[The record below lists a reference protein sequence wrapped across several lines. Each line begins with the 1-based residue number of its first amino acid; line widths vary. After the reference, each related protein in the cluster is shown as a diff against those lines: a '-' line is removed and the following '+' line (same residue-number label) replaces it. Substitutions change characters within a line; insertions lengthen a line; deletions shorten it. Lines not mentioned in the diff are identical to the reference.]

1 MQIVLVFLAAT
12 LGLTYGYNTDGLQF
26 SSDICL
32 FAGITMIMPTL
43 FNFKFKDILLTL
55 KYKKMILKGLLIN
68 FIALPSLAIAIGL
81 ATNDFGIAAGI
92 FLLSVLSGGGMVM
105 HWIKKTDADVSV
117 GFILLF
123 INIVFISLSLLM
135 LHYFGLYTESYFEA
149 YYSDEITLS
158 SFARGVII
166 LLIVIP
172 FVASRFLVW
181 FAKPVVEIINKYRPT
196 ISNISIFLI
205 IMYLFSLQ
213 NSQLLFEIY
222 EFEPE
227 LIFISFV
234 AVLVFYIGNF
244 VIAKLSFDNTKAEEK
259 SAFWFT
265 ITRYITLALIISTFS
280 IGSFG
285 ASMLI
290 PIMLAYIIQIPFAIN
305 YSKKVT

>member
-1 MQIVLVFLAAT
+1 MQVILVFLAAT

-26 SSDICL
+26 SSKICL

-43 FNFKFKDILLTL
+43 FNFKIKDIFLVLEH
-55 KYKKMILKGLLIN
+55 KKMILKGLLIN
-68 FIALPSLAIAIGL
+68 FFALPLLALAIGL
-81 ATNDFGIAAGI
+81 ATKNFGIAAGV

-105 HWIKKTDADVSV
+105 HWIKKTGGDTSI

-135 LHYFGLYTESYFEA
+135 LHLFGVYTEEYFKV

-166 LLIVIP
+166 LLIVVP
-172 FVASRFLVW
+172 FIASRILLW
-181 FAKPVVEIINKYRPT
+181 FAKPVVELINKYRPI

-205 IMYLFSLQ
+205 ITYLFALQ
-213 NSQLLFEIY
+213 NSQLLFEVY

-227 LIFISFV
+227 LVYISFL
-234 AVLVFYIGNF
+234 AVLAFYIGNF
-244 VIAKLSFDNTKAEEK
+244 VIAKFSFDNTQAHEN

-280 IGSFG
+280 ISSFG
-285 ASMLI
+285 ATMLI
-290 PIMLAYIIQIPFAIN
+290 PIMMAYIIQIPFAIY
-305 YSKKVT
+305 YSKKVK

>member
-1 MQIVLVFLAAT
+1 MQIILVFLAAT

-26 SSDICL
+26 SSKICL

-43 FNFKFKDILLTL
+43 FNFKFKDVFLILE
-55 KYKKMILKGLLIN
+55 YKSMIIKGLLIN

-81 ATNDFGIAAGI
+81 ATNNFGIAAGI

-105 HWIKKTDADVSV
+105 HWIKKTEGNTSV

-123 INIVFISLSLLM
+123 INIVFITLSLLM
-135 LHYFGLYTESYFEA
+135 LHLFGMYTENYFEA

-158 SFARGVII
+158 NFARGVII

-172 FVASRFLVW
+172 FIINRLLLW
-181 FAKPVVEIINKYRPT
+181 FAKPVVQIINKYRPI

-205 IMYLFSLQ
+205 ILYLFSLQ
-213 NSQLLFEIY
+213 NSQLLFEVY
-222 EFEPE
+222 EFEGE
-227 LIFISFV
+227 LILVSFV
-234 AVLVFYIGNF
+234 ATVAFYIGNF
-244 VIAKLSFDNTKAEEK
+244 FIAKFSFDNTKTEEK

-285 ASMLI
+285 ATMLI
-290 PIMLAYIIQIPFAIN
+290 PIMFAYIIQIPFAIY
-305 YSKKVT
+305 YSKQLI